1 MISFIEI
8 FNKGGYKSWGI
19 REVSINPS
27 LIIKMQEDD
36 EIESHLEQGFLPKE
50 IEKTQRFTKI
60 FFTNDSYLTVIS
72 PIDIS
77 IEKIAKANNTGR
89 TLLKG

>member
-36 EIESHLEQGFLPKE
+36 EIESYVIGKE
-50 IEKTQRFTKI
+50 TSEKYKVG
-60 FFTNDSYLTVIS
+60 S
-72 PIDIS
+72 
-77 IEKIAKANNTGR
+77 
-89 TLLKG
+89 